1 MIKIRSNKDS
11 GNTLCEG
18 TNIVIENNLT
28 DVKLLKYK
36 GKTQM
41 MKVRFTD
48 DGGNTYDAW
57 MSMNVVDQLG
67 DML

>member
-1 MIKIRSNKDS
+1 MMKIEKNEINGSNIS
-11 GNTLCEG
+11 
-18 TNIVIENNLT
+18 IENNLT

-41 MKVRFTD
+41 MKVQFSD
-48 DGGNTYDAW
+48 DDGNTYDAW
-57 MSMNVVDQLG
+57 MSMSVVDQLG